1 MARTVVSGGSI
12 GVEGLSKVQK
22 DLKALG
28 ADKQEIINANY
39 DAAQTLIN
47 AARPLVPKRSGRLVS
62 TLKAGKAQAK
72 ATASA
77 GSGKRVPYAN
87 PIHWGWSIV
96 GANTKS
102 NLQPGTIR
110 NIKPQPFFAEALGYT
125 RFEIVANYKRD
136 MQNLVNKY
144 GLGDN

>member
-1 MARTVVSGGSI
+1 MARDVVTRGLIS
-12 GVEGLSKVQK
+12 VEGLSKVQR

-28 ADKQEIINANY
+28 ADKQDIIDANY
-39 DAAQTLIN
+39 DAAQTLID
-47 AARPLVPKRSGRLVS
+47 AARPLVPKRSGRLLS
-62 TLKAGKAQAK
+62 TLKAGKAQRQ

-102 NLQPGTIR
+102 SLRPGTIR

-125 RFEIVANYKRD
+125 RFEIIANYERD

-144 GLGDN
+144 GLGDK